1 MRPLEVIL
9 HAFGP
14 YRDKIHV
21 DFNQL
26 NDKGLFA
33 ITGPTGAGKTTIF
46 DGICFALYGEASG
59 ENRNDQ
65 SLLRS
70 HFADDEVYTSVE
82 LTFELKGNQYNIF
95 RQKGHQKKQNKGIT
109 GDKIEFYKIENS
121 EKVPYCQEFNKTTI
135 VNKKVEELLGINADQ
150 FKQIVL
156 LPQGEFRKLLVSD
169 TKEKEEILRKIF
181 KTELFDKVKDTI
193 GIARSKMETNFRNL
207 KQKIVIK
214 LEAIEDLLVEKG
226 INITEDAQINIHIVK
241 DILSEHI
248 STIDEELKQL
258 EENEKVQK
266 SQKEVLQQKLFAAET
281 HNKNINRL
289 NELNELISLLNDQ
302 KEEIDLKKSNL
313 SMASRAEKVLPLKSE
328 LDKLILTTEQTKDKL
343 KQEKNA
349 LAEILQLIESISIKV
364 ATLPEKNKTL
374 ASYENHY
381 NNLLD
386 LKDSIE
392 NYKNLED
399 LYLTKTNQFNQLELN
414 VQALQEQL
422 KVENNELLQ
431 LKNELV
437 KFDGIY
443 EQWNQI
449 TLLKQQIH
457 QKGGFAKRIVF
468 AKNDLEEKLKDYK
481 VNHAILKEQLNKLNS
496 LENEMLQQKAAY
508 LAKDL
513 KDQEEC
519 PVCGST
525 HHPSLAKFVG
535 DVNEHEVEKLKAE
548 VTVLQNQLATKDG
561 EMKNLENTINL
572 DEQSFTE
579 EYGKFDFSKDGL
591 LLLANEFKEL
601 DSNLTIISERKAN
614 FEKIQK
620 ALKEKEQFTE
630 SLTIKASKQAELL
643 TNISTEMNELKIKKV
658 QIESKLPE
666 KLRTYDEWYKD
677 LKEYENNIQILKSE
691 IVEIEENYKR
701 VSEQKTIKETTCSH
715 LEQEID
721 RLEAELQNV
730 HNSYRAKLN
739 EHQFSNED
747 GFLIAKEFIPSI
759 DEYQNEISKYEENSQ
774 KLQTE
779 RDILEKQ
786 VQSKEII
793 DENEIREALQ
803 FINQQASLVLND
815 MIRIQELSKRLTQLN
830 LDLQTYQEE
839 FIKTEK
845 KLAGLNDLYK
855 VTKGD
860 NEKMI
865 SFERYVLLDYFEQII
880 ESANVRLDHLSN
892 GQFQLQRKDSV
903 EKGRKQS
910 GLGLE
915 VYDSYTGLARD
926 VKTLSGGEQFN
937 ASLCLA
943 LGMADIIQAHK
954 GGVSIDTLFIDEGF
968 GSLDDELLSKAIDTL
983 IQLQK
988 SGRLI
993 GVISHVQDV
1002 KDAMPAVIE
1011 VHKTNH
1017 GFSEISII
1025 IK

>member
-14 YRDKIHV
+14 YKDKIHV

-26 NDKGLFA
+26 NEKGLFA

-65 SLLRS
+65 TLLRS
-70 HFADDEVYTSVE
+70 HFADDEVYTSVD
-82 LTFELKGNQYNIF
+82 LTFELKGKHYNIF

-193 GIARSKMETNFRNL
+193 GIARSKMESNFRNL

-214 LEAIEDLLVEKG
+214 LETIEDLLLDKG
-226 INITEDAQINIHIVK
+226 INITEDAQINIHIVNE
-241 DILSEHI
+241 ILGEHI
-248 STIDEELKQL
+248 STIDEEIKQL
-258 EENEKVQK
+258 EEKEKIQK
-266 SQKEVLQQKLFAAET
+266 AQKEVLQQKLYAAET
-281 HNKNINRL
+281 HNKNIYRL
-289 NELNELISLLNDQ
+289 QELNELITLLNDQ
-302 KEEIDLKKSNL
+302 QEGIKQKKSKL
-313 SMASRAEKVLPLKSE
+313 SMATRAEKVLPQKNE
-328 LDKLILTTEQTKDKL
+328 LAKLNDLIVQAKEKLQKEHHSLT
-343 KQEKNA
+343 
-349 LAEILQLIESISIKV
+349 EILQLIETISLKV
-364 ATLPEKNKTL
+364 DTLPEKNKEL
-374 ASYENHY
+374 SNFEHRYSQ
-381 NNLLD
+381 LLE
-386 LKDSIE
+386 LKDSIV
-392 NYKNLED
+392 NYQKLEEI
-399 LYLTKTNQFNQLELN
+399 YVMKTKQLKQLELDG
-414 VQALQEQL
+414 QKLRDQIT
-422 KVENNELLQ
+422 KENEELYQ
-431 LKNELV
+431 LKNEFI
-437 KFDGIY
+437 KFEGIY

-449 TLLKQQIH
+449 TLLKQQVH

-468 AKNDLEEKLKDYK
+468 AKNDLDGKLKDYD
-481 VNHAILKEQLNKLNS
+481 VNDAILKEHVNKLNS
-496 LENEMLQQKAAY
+496 LEMNMLQQRAAY
-508 LAKDL
+508 LAMDL

-525 HHPSLAKFVG
+525 HHPSIAKFAG
-535 DVNEHEVEKLKAE
+535 DVNEHEVEVLKAK
-548 VTVLQNQLATKDG
+548 VTTLQNQLATKHG
-561 EMKNLENTINL
+561 EIKNLENTIQL
-572 DEQSFTE
+572 DQQSFTE
-579 EYGKFDFSKDGL
+579 EYGFFEFSNEGL
-591 LLLANEFKEL
+591 RLLANEFKEI
-601 DSNLTIISERKAN
+601 DANLSSISERKES

-620 ALKEKEQFTE
+620 ALKEKEQFIE
-630 SLTIKASKQAELL
+630 SLTIKATELG
-643 TNISTEMNELKIKKV
+643 NVVSECSTKINELKVEKV
-658 QIESKLPE
+658 QIETMLPE
-666 KLRTYDEWYKD
+666 TTRTYEAWNQDVQK
-677 LKEYENNIQILKSE
+677 YEKNIQVLQSE
-691 IVEIEENYKR
+691 ILEIEGSYKR
-701 VSEQKTIKETTCSH
+701 LSEQKTIKETTSSH
-715 LEQEID
+715 LEHEIN
-721 RLEAELQNV
+721 RLTSEIKISQ
-730 HNSYRAKLN
+730 NSYKEKLS
-739 EHQFSNED
+739 EYQFSHEEE
-747 GFLIAKEFIPSI
+747 FLIAIELIQFI
-759 DEYQNEISKYEENSQ
+759 DEYQNDISKYEENSQ
-774 KLQTE
+774 RLITE

-786 VQSKEII
+786 VQSKEKI
-793 DENEIREALQ
+793 DENELRQSLQ
-803 FINQQASLVLND
+803 LIAQQADHILND
-815 MIRIQELSKRLTQLN
+815 IIRIQELSKRLSQLRI
-830 LDLQTYQEE
+830 DLQTYQEE
-839 FIKTEK
+839 YVKTEK

-968 GSLDDELLSKAIDTL
+968 GSLDDELLAKAIDTL

-1017 GFSEISII
+1017 GYSEISIVV
-1025 IK
+1025 K

>member
-14 YRDKIHV
+14 YKDKIHV

-26 NDKGLFA
+26 NEKGLFA

-65 SLLRS
+65 TLLRS
-70 HFADDEVYTSVE
+70 HFADDEVYTSVD
-82 LTFELKGNQYNIF
+82 LTFELKGNHYNIF

-193 GIARSKMETNFRNL
+193 GIARSKMESNFRNL

-214 LEAIEDLLVEKG
+214 LETIEDLLLEKG
-226 INITEDAQINIHIVK
+226 INISEDSQINIHIVNG
-241 DILSEHI
+241 ILGEHI
-248 STIDEELKQL
+248 SSIDEEIKQL
-258 EENEKVQK
+258 EEKEKIQK
-266 SQKEVLQQKLFAAET
+266 AQKEVLQQKLYAAET

-289 NELNELISLLNDQ
+289 QELNELITLLNDQ
-302 KEEIDLKKSNL
+302 QEEINQKKSKL
-313 SMASRAEKVLPLKSE
+313 LMATRAEKVLPQKNE
-328 LDKLILTTEQTKDKL
+328 LAKLNDLIVQAKDKL
-343 KQEKNA
+343 KKEHHS
-349 LAEILQLIESISIKV
+349 LTEILQLIETISLKV
-364 ATLPEKNKTL
+364 DTLPEKNKEL
-374 ASYENHY
+374 SKFEHHY
-381 NNLLD
+381 NQLLE
-386 LKDSIE
+386 LKESIV
-392 NYKNLED
+392 NYQKLEAN
-399 LYLTKTNQFNQLELN
+399 YVMKTKQFNQLEFDGQKLRD
-414 VQALQEQL
+414 QLTQE
-422 KVENNELLQ
+422 NEELSQ
-431 LKNELV
+431 LKNEII
-437 KFDGIY
+437 KFEGIY

-449 TLLKQQIH
+449 TLLKQQVH

-468 AKNDLEEKLKDYK
+468 AKNDLEGKLKDYD
-481 VNHAILKEQLNKLNS
+481 VNDAILKEHVNKLNS
-496 LENEMLQQKAAY
+496 LEMNMLQQKAAY

-513 KDQEEC
+513 KDQESC

-525 HHPSLAKFVG
+525 HHPSIAKFAG
-535 DVNEHEVEKLKAE
+535 DVNEHEVEILKAE
-548 VTVLQNQLATKDG
+548 VTRLQNQLATKYG
-561 EMKNLENTINL
+561 EIKNLENTIQL
-572 DEQSFTE
+572 DQHSFIE
-579 EYGKFDFSKDGL
+579 EHGEFDFSNEGL
-591 LLLANEFKEL
+591 LFLANEFKEI
-601 DSNLTIISERKAN
+601 DSNLSTISERKES
-614 FEKIQK
+614 FQKIQK
-620 ALKEKEQFTE
+620 ALKEKEQFIE
-630 SLTIKASKQAELL
+630 SLTIKATELGNVL
-643 TNISTEMNELKIKKV
+643 SECSTKINELKVEIV
-658 QIESKLPE
+658 QIETKLPE
-666 KLRTYDEWYKD
+666 TTRTYEAWNQDIQK
-677 LKEYENNIQILKSE
+677 YEKNIQVLRSE
-691 IVEIEENYKR
+691 IQEIEGSYKR
-701 VSEQKTIKETTCSH
+701 LSEQKTIKETTCSH
-715 LEQEID
+715 LEQEIN
-721 RLEAELQNV
+721 RLTSEIENAK
-730 HNSYRAKLN
+730 NSYKEKLS
-739 EHQFSNED
+739 EYQFSREEE
-747 GFLIAKEFIPSI
+747 FLHAIELIQFI
-759 DEYQNEISKYEENSQ
+759 DEYQNDISKYEENSQ
-774 KLQTE
+774 RLITE
-779 RDILEKQ
+779 RNILENQ
-786 VQSKEII
+786 VHSKDKI
-793 DENEIREALQ
+793 DENEIRESLQ
-803 FINQQASLVLND
+803 LITQQADHILND
-815 MIRIQELSKRLTQLN
+815 IIRIQELSKRLTQLRI
-830 LDLQTYQEE
+830 DLQTYQEE
-839 FIKTEK
+839 YVKTEK

-968 GSLDDELLSKAIDTL
+968 GSLDDELLAKAIDTL

-1017 GFSEISII
+1017 GYSEISIVV
-1025 IK
+1025 K

>member
-14 YRDKIHV
+14 YKDKIHV

-26 NDKGLFA
+26 NEKGLFA

-65 SLLRS
+65 TLLRS
-70 HFADDEVYTSVE
+70 HFADDEVYTSVD
-82 LTFELKGNQYNIF
+82 LTFELKGKHYNIF

-193 GIARSKMETNFRNL
+193 GIARSKMESNFRNL

-214 LEAIEDLLVEKG
+214 LETIEDLLLDKG
-226 INITEDAQINIHIVK
+226 INITEDAQINIHIVNE
-241 DILSEHI
+241 ILGEHI
-248 STIDEELKQL
+248 TTIDEEIKQL
-258 EENEKVQK
+258 EEKEKIQK
-266 SQKEVLQQKLFAAET
+266 AQKEVLQQKLYAAET
-281 HNKNINRL
+281 HNKNIHRL
-289 NELNELISLLNDQ
+289 QELNELITLLNDQ
-302 KEEIDLKKSNL
+302 QEEINQKKSKL
-313 SMASRAEKVLPLKSE
+313 SMATRAEKVLPQKNE
-328 LDKLILTTEQTKDKL
+328 LAKLNDLIVQAKEKLQKEHHSLT
-343 KQEKNA
+343 
-349 LAEILQLIESISIKV
+349 EILQLIETISLKV
-364 ATLPEKNKTL
+364 DTLPEKNKELSTFEHRY
-374 ASYENHY
+374 SQ
-381 NNLLD
+381 LLE
-386 LKDSIE
+386 LKDSIM
-392 NYKNLED
+392 NYQKLEEI
-399 LYLTKTNQFNQLELN
+399 YVMKTKQLKQLELDG
-414 VQALQEQL
+414 QKLRDQIT
-422 KVENNELLQ
+422 KENEELYQ
-431 LKNELV
+431 LKNEFI
-437 KFDGIY
+437 KFEGIY

-449 TLLKQQIH
+449 TLLKQQVH

-468 AKNDLEEKLKDYK
+468 AKNDLDGKLKDYD
-481 VNHAILKEQLNKLNS
+481 VNDAILKEHVNKLNN
-496 LENEMLQQKAAY
+496 LEMNMLQQRAAY

-525 HHPSLAKFVG
+525 HHPSIAKFAG
-535 DVNEHEVEKLKAE
+535 DVNEHEVEVLKAK
-548 VTVLQNQLATKDG
+548 VTTLQNQLATKHG
-561 EMKNLENTINL
+561 EIKNLENTIQL
-572 DEQSFTE
+572 DQQSFIE
-579 EYGKFDFSKDGL
+579 EHGFFEFSNEGL
-591 LLLANEFKEL
+591 RLLANEFKEI
-601 DSNLTIISERKAN
+601 DANLSSISERKES

-620 ALKEKEQFTE
+620 ALKEKEQFIE
-630 SLTIKASKQAELL
+630 SLTIKATELG
-643 TNISTEMNELKIKKV
+643 NVVSECSTKINELKVEKV
-658 QIESKLPE
+658 QIETMLPE
-666 KLRTYDEWYKD
+666 TTRTYEAWNQDVQK
-677 LKEYENNIQILKSE
+677 YEKNIQVLQSE
-691 IVEIEENYKR
+691 ILEIEGSYKR
-701 VSEQKTIKETTCSH
+701 LSEQKTIKETTCSH
-715 LEQEID
+715 LEHEIN
-721 RLEAELQNV
+721 RLTSEIKISQ
-730 HNSYRAKLN
+730 NSYKEKLS
-739 EHQFSNED
+739 EYQFSHEEE
-747 GFLIAKEFIPSI
+747 FLIAIELIQFI
-759 DEYQNEISKYEENSQ
+759 DEYQNDISKYEENSQ
-774 KLQTE
+774 RIITE

-786 VQSKEII
+786 VQSKEKI
-793 DENEIREALQ
+793 DENELRQSLQ
-803 FINQQASLVLND
+803 LIAQQADNILND
-815 MIRIQELSKRLTQLN
+815 VIRIQELSKRLSQLRI
-830 LDLQTYQEE
+830 DLQTYQEE
-839 FIKTEK
+839 YVKTEK

-968 GSLDDELLSKAIDTL
+968 GSLDDELLAKAIDTL

-1017 GFSEISII
+1017 GYSEISIVV
-1025 IK
+1025 K

>member
-1 MRPLEVIL
+1 MRPLQVIL

-14 YRDKIHV
+14 YKDKVHV
-21 DFNQL
+21 DFERL
-26 NDKGLFA
+26 NEKGLFA

-82 LTFELKGNQYNIF
+82 LTFELKGKQYNIL
-95 RQKGHQKKQNKGIT
+95 RQKGHQKKQNKGVT
-109 GDKIEFYKIENS
+109 GDKIEFYKIENDV
-121 EKVPYCQEFNKTTI
+121 KVPYCQEFNKTTI

-193 GIARSKMETNFRNL
+193 ANTKSQMETNFRNL
-207 KQKIVIK
+207 KQKILIK

-226 INITEDAQINIHIVK
+226 INITDDAQINIYIVK
-241 DILSEHI
+241 DILNEHVT
-248 STIDEELKQL
+248 SIDVELLKL
-258 EENEKVQK
+258 EENEKIQK
-266 SQKEVLQQKLFAAET
+266 AQKEIQQQKLFVAET
-281 HNKNINRL
+281 HNKNIDRL
-289 NELNELISLLNDQ
+289 QELNDLITLLDDQ
-302 KEEIDLKKSNL
+302 KEEILDKESKL
-313 SMASRAEKVLPLKSE
+313 SLAIRAEKVLPFKSE
-328 LDKLILTTEQTKDKL
+328 LDKLITTSDQARKKL
-343 KQEKNA
+343 EIEKNS
-349 LAEILQLIESISIKV
+349 LTELLQLIDQLSSQYD
-364 ATLPEKNKTL
+364 TLPEKNKKL
-374 ASYENHY
+374 VNIENDY
-381 NNLLD
+381 NKLFD
-386 LKDSIE
+386 LKDSVE
-392 NYKNLED
+392 NFKNLEE
-399 LYLTKTNQFNQLELN
+399 LLSKKQNGFKMLELDEK
-414 VQALQEQL
+414 QLQ
-422 KVENNELLQ
+422 VQ
-431 LKNELV
+431 LKNENEVLYEL
-437 KFDGIY
+437 KDKIENLKGTF
-443 EQWNQI
+443 EQWSETSI
-449 TLLKQQIH
+449 LKEQIH
-457 QKGGFAKRIVF
+457 QKGGNAKRIVV
-468 AKNDLEEKLKDYK
+468 AKNELENKLKDFSLTETTL
-481 VNHAILKEQLNKLNS
+481 NEQLNRLNKVES
-496 LENEMLQQKAAY
+496 EMLQQKAAY

-535 DVNEHEVEKLKAE
+535 DVNEHEIEKLKQD
-548 VTVLQNQLATKDG
+548 VTSLQTELASKQG
-561 EMKNLENTINL
+561 EIKNLEDTIKVN
-572 DEQSFTE
+572 EQSFIEDYGHFVFTKE
-579 EYGKFDFSKDGL
+579 ALISLGNEYKEIESKL
-591 LLLANEFKEL
+591 KILA
-601 DSNLTIISERKAN
+601 D
-614 FEKIQK
+614 QK
-620 ALKEKEQFTE
+620 AQLEMFQKDLKDKEKLATSLAEKHAQKLKEITE
-630 SLTIKASKQAELL
+630 L
-643 TNISTEMNELKIKKV
+643 STEINEIKFKFV

-666 KLRTYDEWYKD
+666 SLRTYDQWQSSV
-677 LKEYENNIQILKSE
+677 KEFERQILLLKAE
-691 IVEIEENYKR
+691 INEIEINFKNT
-701 VSEQKTIKETTCSH
+701 SEQKTIKETTCNH
-715 LEQEID
+715 LEQEIN
-721 RLEAELQNV
+721 RLAVEIQNQEK
-730 HNSYRAKLN
+730 AFKEKLN
-739 EHQFSNED
+739 ENQFSHEKD
-747 GFLIAKEFIPSI
+747 FVAAKDYISRIEEF
-759 DEYQNEISKYEENSQ
+759 ENVISKYKENRQ
-774 KLQTE
+774 RIQTE
-779 RDILEKQ
+779 LDFLEKQ
-786 VQSKEII
+786 VHTKEKIN
-793 DENEIREALQ
+793 ENEIRETLQ
-803 FINQQASLVLND
+803 KITEQENTIVNELVRL
-815 MIRIQELSKRLTQLN
+815 QELSKRLSQLN
-830 LDLQTYQEE
+830 LDLHTYQAE
-839 FIKTEK
+839 FVKTEK
-845 KLAGLNDLYK
+845 QLARISNLYK

-860 NEKMI
+860 NDKMI

-880 ESANVRLDHLSN
+880 ESANIRLDHLSN

-943 LGMADIIQAHK
+943 LGMADIIQSHQ

-1011 VHKTNH
+1011 VRKTNH
-1017 GFSEISII
+1017 GFSQLTIM

>member
-14 YRDKIHV
+14 YKDKIHV

-26 NDKGLFA
+26 NEKGLFA

-65 SLLRS
+65 TLLRS
-70 HFADDEVYTSVE
+70 HFADDEVYTSVD
-82 LTFELKGNQYNIF
+82 LTFELKGKHYNIF

-193 GIARSKMETNFRNL
+193 GIARSKMESNFRNL

-214 LEAIEDLLVEKG
+214 LETIEDLLLEKG
-226 INITEDAQINIHIVK
+226 INITEDAQINIHIVNE
-241 DILSEHI
+241 ILGEHI
-248 STIDEELKQL
+248 STIDEEIKQL
-258 EENEKVQK
+258 EEKEKIQK
-266 SQKEVLQQKLFAAET
+266 AQKEVLQQKLYAAET
-281 HNKNINRL
+281 HNKNIDRL
-289 NELNELISLLNDQ
+289 QELTELITLLNDQ
-302 KEEIDLKKSNL
+302 QEEINQKKSKL
-313 SMASRAEKVLPLKSE
+313 SMATRAEKVLPQKNE
-328 LDKLILTTEQTKDKL
+328 LAKLNDLIVQAKENLQKEQHSLT
-343 KQEKNA
+343 
-349 LAEILQLIESISIKV
+349 EIFQLIETISLKV
-364 ATLPEKNKTL
+364 DTLPEKNKEL
-374 ASYENHY
+374 SNFEHRYSQ
-381 NNLLD
+381 LLE
-386 LKDSIE
+386 LKDSIV
-392 NYKNLED
+392 NYQKLEEI
-399 LYLTKTNQFNQLELN
+399 YVMKTKQLKQLELDG
-414 VQALQEQL
+414 QKLRDQIT
-422 KVENNELLQ
+422 KENEELYQ
-431 LKNELV
+431 LKNEFI
-437 KFDGIY
+437 KFEGIY

-468 AKNDLEEKLKDYK
+468 AKNDLDGKLKDYD
-481 VNHAILKEQLNKLNS
+481 VNDAIIKERVTKLNS
-496 LENEMLQQKAAY
+496 LEMNMLQQRAAY

-525 HHPSLAKFVG
+525 HHPSIAKFAG
-535 DVNEHEVEKLKAE
+535 DVNEHEVEVLKAE
-548 VTVLQNQLATKDG
+548 VTRLQNQLATKNG
-561 EMKNLENTINL
+561 EIKNLENTIQL
-572 DEQSFTE
+572 DQQSFIE
-579 EYGKFDFSKDGL
+579 EYGIFEFSNEGL
-591 LLLANEFKEL
+591 LLLANEFKEI
-601 DSNLTIISERKAN
+601 DANLSSISERKES

-620 ALKEKEQFTE
+620 ALKEKEQFIE
-630 SLTIKASKQAELL
+630 SLTIKATELG
-643 TNISTEMNELKIKKV
+643 NVVSECSTKINELKVEKV
-658 QIESKLPE
+658 QIETMLPE
-666 KLRTYDEWYKD
+666 TTRTYEAWNQDVK
-677 LKEYENNIQILKSE
+677 KYEKNIQELQSE
-691 IVEIEENYKR
+691 ILEIEGSYKR
-701 VSEQKTIKETTCSH
+701 LSEQKTIKETTCSH
-715 LEQEID
+715 LEHEIN
-721 RLEAELQNV
+721 RLTTEIKISQ
-730 HNSYRAKLN
+730 NSYKEKLSDY
-739 EHQFSNED
+739 QFSHEEE
-747 GFLIAKEFIPSI
+747 FLIAIELIQFI
-759 DEYQNEISKYEENSQ
+759 DEYQHDISKYEENSQ
-774 KLQTE
+774 RLITE

-786 VQSKEII
+786 VQSKEKI
-793 DENEIREALQ
+793 DENELRQSLQ
-803 FINQQASLVLND
+803 LIAQQADHILND
-815 MIRIQELSKRLTQLN
+815 IIRIQELSKRLSQLRI
-830 LDLQTYQEE
+830 DLQTYQEE
-839 FIKTEK
+839 YVKTEK

-968 GSLDDELLSKAIDTL
+968 GSLDDELLAKAIDTL

-1017 GFSEISII
+1017 GYSEISIVV
-1025 IK
+1025 K

>member
-14 YRDKIHV
+14 YKDKIHV

-26 NDKGLFA
+26 NEKGLFA

-70 HFADDEVYTSVE
+70 HFADDEVYTSVD
-82 LTFELKGNQYNIF
+82 LTFELKGKLYNIF
-95 RQKGHQKKQNKGIT
+95 RQKGHQKKQNKGVT

-193 GIARSKMETNFRNL
+193 GIARSKMEINFRNL
-207 KQKIVIK
+207 KQRIVIK
-214 LEAIEDLLVEKG
+214 LETIEDLLLDKG
-226 INITEDAQINIHIVK
+226 INITEDAQINIHIVRE
-241 DILSEHI
+241 ILGEHI
-248 STIDEELKQL
+248 STIGEDIKQL
-258 EENEKVQK
+258 EEKEKIQK
-266 SQKEVLQQKLFAAET
+266 AQKEVLQQKIFAAES

-289 NELNELISLLNDQ
+289 QELNELIKLLNDQ
-302 KEEIDLKKSNL
+302 KEEIDQKKSKL
-313 SMASRAEKVLPLKSE
+313 SMATRAEKVLPQKNE
-328 LDKLILTTEQTKDKL
+328 LEKLNSLNVQAKDKL
-343 KQEKNA
+343 QKEHHS
-349 LAEILQLIESISIKV
+349 LTEILHLIETISLKV
-364 ATLPEKNKTL
+364 ATLPEKNKEL
-374 ASYENHY
+374 SNFELHY
-381 NNLLD
+381 SQLLE

-392 NYKNLED
+392 NYQKLEEI
-399 LYLTKTNQFNQLELN
+399 YVTKTKQFKHLEFDGQKLR
-414 VQALQEQL
+414 EQIT
-422 KVENNELLQ
+422 KENEELHQ
-431 LKNELV
+431 LKNEIV
-437 KFDGIY
+437 TFEGIY

-449 TLLKQQIH
+449 TLLKQQVQ

-468 AKNDLEEKLKDYK
+468 AKNDLDGKLKDYEL
-481 VNHAILKEQLNKLNS
+481 NDAILKEHVSKLNS
-496 LENEMLQQKAAY
+496 LELKMLQQKAAY
-508 LAKDL
+508 LAMDL

-525 HHPSLAKFVG
+525 HHPSIAKFEG
-535 DVNEHEVEKLKAE
+535 DVNEHEVETLKAE
-548 VTVLQNQLATKDG
+548 VTRLQNQLATKHG
-561 EMKNLENTINL
+561 EIKNLENTINH
-572 DEQSFTE
+572 DEQSFME
-579 EYGKFDFSKDGL
+579 EYGEFDFSNEGL
-591 LLLANEFKEL
+591 LLLAKDFKEI
-601 DSNLTIISERKAN
+601 DANLTSISERKIT

-620 ALKEKEQFTE
+620 ALKEKEQLIE
-630 SLTIKASKQAELL
+630 GLTIKATELGNVL
-643 TNISTEMNELKIKKV
+643 TECSTKINELKVEIV
-658 QIESKLPE
+658 QIEAKLPE
-666 KLRTYDEWYKD
+666 TTRTYEAWYQDVQKYEQNIKL
-677 LKEYENNIQILKSE
+677 LKAEIL
-691 IVEIEENYKR
+691 EIEANFKR
-701 VSEQKTIKETTCSH
+701 LSEQKTIKETTCSH
-715 LEQEID
+715 LENEIN
-721 RLEAELQNV
+721 RLTSEIENAQKLLKEKLSEYQFRDEAEFFN
-730 HNSYRAKLN
+730 A
-739 EHQFSNED
+739 
-747 GFLIAKEFIPSI
+747 IEFIRFI
-759 DEYQNEISKYEENSQ
+759 DEYQNDILKYEENSQ
-774 KLQTE
+774 RLKTE
-779 RDILEKQ
+779 RDILENQ
-786 VQSKEII
+786 IQSKEKI
-793 DENEIREALQ
+793 DEIGLRESLLL
-803 FINQQASLVLND
+803 IDQQADLILND
-815 MIRIQELSKRLTQLN
+815 IIRIQDLSKRLSQLRI
-830 LDLQTYQEE
+830 DLKTYQEE
-839 FIKTEK
+839 YVKTEK

-926 VKTLSGGEQFN
+926 VKSLSGGEQFN

-968 GSLDDELLSKAIDTL
+968 GSLDDELLAKAIDTL

-988 SGRLI
+988 TGRLI

-1017 GFSEISII
+1017 GFSEISIVV
-1025 IK
+1025 K

>member
-14 YRDKIHV
+14 YKDKIHV

-26 NDKGLFA
+26 NEKGLFA

-65 SLLRS
+65 TLLRS
-70 HFADDEVYTSVE
+70 HFADDEVYTSVD
-82 LTFELKGNQYNIF
+82 LTFELKGKHYNIF

-193 GIARSKMETNFRNL
+193 GIARSKMESNFRNL

-214 LEAIEDLLVEKG
+214 LETIEDLLLDKG
-226 INITEDAQINIHIVK
+226 INITEDAQINIHIVNE
-241 DILSEHI
+241 ILGEHI
-248 STIDEELKQL
+248 STIDEEIKQL
-258 EENEKVQK
+258 EEKEKIQK
-266 SQKEVLQQKLFAAET
+266 AQKEVLQQKLYAAET
-281 HNKNINRL
+281 HNKNIYRL
-289 NELNELISLLNDQ
+289 QELNELITLLNDQ
-302 KEEIDLKKSNL
+302 QEGIKQKKSKL
-313 SMASRAEKVLPLKSE
+313 SMATRAEKVLPQKNE
-328 LDKLILTTEQTKDKL
+328 LAKLNDLIVQAKEKLQKEHHSLT
-343 KQEKNA
+343 
-349 LAEILQLIESISIKV
+349 EILQLIETISLKV
-364 ATLPEKNKTL
+364 DTLPEKNKEL
-374 ASYENHY
+374 SNFEHRYSQ
-381 NNLLD
+381 LLE
-386 LKDSIE
+386 LKDSIV
-392 NYKNLED
+392 NYQKLEEI
-399 LYLTKTNQFNQLELN
+399 YVMKTKQLKQLELDG
-414 VQALQEQL
+414 QKLRDQIT
-422 KVENNELLQ
+422 KENEELYQ
-431 LKNELV
+431 LKNEFI
-437 KFDGIY
+437 KFEGIY

-449 TLLKQQIH
+449 TLLKQQVH

-468 AKNDLEEKLKDYK
+468 AKNDLDGKLKDYD
-481 VNHAILKEQLNKLNS
+481 VNDAILKEHVNKLNS
-496 LENEMLQQKAAY
+496 LEMNMLQQRAAY

-525 HHPSLAKFVG
+525 HHPSIAKFAG
-535 DVNEHEVEKLKAE
+535 DVNEHEVEVLKAK
-548 VTVLQNQLATKDG
+548 VTTLQNQLATKHG
-561 EMKNLENTINL
+561 EIKNLENTIQL
-572 DEQSFTE
+572 DQQSFIE
-579 EYGKFDFSKDGL
+579 EYGFFEFSNEGL
-591 LLLANEFKEL
+591 RLLANEFKEI
-601 DSNLTIISERKAN
+601 DANLSSISERKES

-620 ALKEKEQFTE
+620 ALKEKEQFIE
-630 SLTIKASKQAELL
+630 SLTIKATELG
-643 TNISTEMNELKIKKV
+643 NVVSECSTKINELKVEKV
-658 QIESKLPE
+658 QIETMLPE
-666 KLRTYDEWYKD
+666 TTRTYEAWNQDVQK
-677 LKEYENNIQILKSE
+677 YEKNIQVLQSE
-691 IVEIEENYKR
+691 ILEIEGSYKR
-701 VSEQKTIKETTCSH
+701 LSEQKTIKETTCSH
-715 LEQEID
+715 LEHEIN
-721 RLEAELQNV
+721 RLTSEIKISQ
-730 HNSYRAKLN
+730 NSYKEKLS
-739 EHQFSNED
+739 EYQFSHEEE
-747 GFLIAKEFIPSI
+747 FLIAIELIQFI
-759 DEYQNEISKYEENSQ
+759 DEYQNDISKYEENSQ
-774 KLQTE
+774 RLITE

-786 VQSKEII
+786 VQSKEKI
-793 DENEIREALQ
+793 DENELRQSLQ
-803 FINQQASLVLND
+803 VIAQQADHILND
-815 MIRIQELSKRLTQLN
+815 IIRIQELSKRLSQLRI
-830 LDLQTYQEE
+830 DLQTYQEE
-839 FIKTEK
+839 YVKTEK

-968 GSLDDELLSKAIDTL
+968 GSLDDELLAKAIDTL

-1017 GFSEISII
+1017 GYSEISIVV
-1025 IK
+1025 K

>member
-14 YRDKIHV
+14 YKDKIHV

-26 NDKGLFA
+26 NEKGLFA

-65 SLLRS
+65 TLLRS
-70 HFADDEVYTSVE
+70 HFADDEVYTSVD
-82 LTFELKGNQYNIF
+82 LTFELKGKHYNIF
-95 RQKGHQKKQNKGIT
+95 RQKGHQKKQNKGVT

-193 GIARSKMETNFRNL
+193 GIARSKMELNFRNL

-214 LEAIEDLLVEKG
+214 LETIEDLLLDKG
-226 INITEDAQINIHIVK
+226 INISEDNQINIHIVK
-241 DILSEHI
+241 DILGEHI
-248 STIDEELKQL
+248 STIDEEIMQL
-258 EENEKVQK
+258 EESEKIQK
-266 SQKEVLQQKLFAAET
+266 AQKEVLQQKLFAAEAN
-281 HNKNINRL
+281 NKNINRL
-289 NELNELISLLNDQ
+289 QELTELITLLNGQ
-302 KEEIDLKKSNL
+302 KEEIDQKKSNL
-313 SMASRAEKVLPLKSE
+313 SMATRAEKVLPQKNE
-328 LDKLILTTEQTKDKL
+328 LEKLNGLVVRAKDTLQK
-343 KQEKNA
+343 KQHS
-349 LAEILQLIESISIKV
+349 LSEILQLIETIMLKV
-364 ATLPEKNKTL
+364 ATLPEKNKEL
-374 ASYENHY
+374 SNFEYQCSQ
-381 NNLLD
+381 LLE
-386 LKDSIE
+386 LKDSIL
-392 NYKNLED
+392 NYQKLEEI
-399 LYLTKTNQFNQLELN
+399 YVAKTKEFKQLELDGQKLREQITHEN
-414 VQALQEQL
+414 EKNFQL
-422 KVENNELLQ
+422 KQEI
-431 LKNELV
+431 V
-437 KFDGIY
+437 KFEGIY
-443 EQWNQI
+443 EQWNQV
-449 TLLKQQIH
+449 TLLKQQVH

-468 AKNDLEEKLKDYK
+468 AKNELNGKLKDFEQ
-481 VNHAILKEQLNKLNS
+481 NDTLLKELVMKLNS
-496 LENEMLQQKAAY
+496 LEMKMLQQKAAY

-525 HHPSLAKFVG
+525 HHPSIAKFEG
-535 DVNEHEVEKLKAE
+535 DVNEHEVETLKTE
-548 VTVLQNQLATKDG
+548 VTKLQNQIATKHG
-561 EMKNLENTINL
+561 EIKNLENTIHL
-572 DEQSFTE
+572 DEQSFIE
-579 EYGKFDFSKDGL
+579 EYGEFEFSNEGL
-591 LLLANEFKEL
+591 FLLANEFKEI
-601 DSNLTIISERKAN
+601 DANLTSISERKIT
-614 FEKIQK
+614 FENTQK
-620 ALKEKEQFTE
+620 ALKEKELFIE
-630 SLTIKASKQAELL
+630 SLMIKATELGNVL
-643 TNISTEMNELKIKKV
+643 TECSTKINELKVEIV
-658 QIESKLPE
+658 QIETKLPE
-666 KLRTYDEWYKD
+666 TTRTYEAWNQDVQNYEKNIRL
-677 LKEYENNIQILKSE
+677 LKSQIL
-691 IVEIEENYKR
+691 EIEDSYKQL
-701 VSEQKTIKETTCSH
+701 SEQKTIKETTCSH
-715 LEQEID
+715 LNTEII
-721 RLEAELQNV
+721 RLTSEIENAQNL
-730 HNSYRAKLN
+730 YIEKLR
-739 EHQFSNED
+739 EYQFSHEEE
-747 GFLIAKEFIPSI
+747 FFIAIEFIQLI
-759 DEYQNEISKYEENSQ
+759 EEYQHDISKYEENNQ
-774 KLQTE
+774 RLKTE
-779 RDILEKQ
+779 RDILENQ
-786 VQSKEII
+786 VQTKEKI
-793 DENEIREALQ
+793 DVNEINESLQ
-803 FINQQASLVLND
+803 NIGQQADTILND
-815 MIRIQELSKRLTQLN
+815 IIRIQELSKRLTQLR
-830 LDLQTYQEE
+830 LDLQAFQEE
-839 FIKTEK
+839 FVNTEK

-968 GSLDDELLSKAIDTL
+968 GSLDDELLAKAIDTL

-1017 GFSEISII
+1017 GYSEISIVV
-1025 IK
+1025 K